1 MSRSAAVQCEL
12 TYAEIVEAIEDAFGK
27 GTIGLAGCALGR
39 VTETARSTF
48 VGVSLRLV
56 VRHRLETL
64 CDPGEDARVVSFK
77 MNRQV
82 REELADLLGVDE
94 NEVFRLHHHAAG
106 LRVKSI
112 AYRDIVRGIE
122 RELAKAHSLGA

>member
-1 MSRSAAVQCEL
+1 MSRSAAVQSEL
-12 TYAEIVEAIEDAFGK
+12 TYAKIAEAVEGAFGE
-27 GTIGLAGCALGR
+27 GSIGLAGSAHGR

-48 VGVSLRLV
+48 VRVSLRLI
-56 VRHRLETL
+56 VRHRLEVL
-64 CDPGEDARVVSFK
+64 GDLSEDARVVSFK

-106 LRVKSI
+106 QRAKSVF
-112 AYRDIVRGIE
+112 YRDTARGIE
-122 RELAKAHSLGA
+122 RELAKTHGLDV